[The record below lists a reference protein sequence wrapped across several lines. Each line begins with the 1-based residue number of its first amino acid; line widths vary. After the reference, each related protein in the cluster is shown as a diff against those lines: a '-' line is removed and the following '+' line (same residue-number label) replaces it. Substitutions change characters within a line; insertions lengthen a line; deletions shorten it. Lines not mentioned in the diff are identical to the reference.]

1 MYLCWLFRSGSTTP
15 WMTCVCASPAVW
27 LKATV
32 YPRFRCTCPKPS
44 STSLAYWWV
53 PEHCK
58 HTESALQGYN
68 ITIQNV
74 FTFTFMIHSRAM
86 ILWLYKNLP
95 VFLSFSNA
103 LPPSFISVEA
113 RWDVWYWDCV
123 LSTQRGE
130 HLQFSP
136 TNTDMDLSNAVLD
149 SGTNPE
155 VSESWTFV
163 QSRSR
168 SPFHALFVCLSMC
181 LSCSKWFGCQLFII
195 CLHWTLC
202 HHVISSLGAG
212 QPTMYLL
219 YLSHE
224 ETGEHFAYG
233 EDWGNAFLFSYVCT
247 H

>member
-130 HLQFSP
+130 HLHSFLLPILTWTCP
-136 TNTDMDLSNAVLD
+136 TLSLTQAPTQRWVRAELLY
-149 SGTNPE
+149 SLGAE
-155 VSESWTFV
+155 VHFM
-163 QSRSR
+163 
-168 SPFHALFVCLSMC
+168 PFLFVCQCVCLVLNDLAVSYSLS
-181 LSCSKWFGCQLFII
+181 
-195 CLHWTLC
+195 
-202 HHVISSLGAG
+202 
-212 QPTMYLL
+212 
-219 YLSHE
+219 
-224 ETGEHFAYG
+224 
-233 EDWGNAFLFSYVCT
+233 VCT
-247 H
+247 ERSVTMSSPL